1 MGRPSHTPDAAQRR
15 QVEAMAGY
23 GVPEP
28 DIARLLQIDPKT
40 LRKHYRDELDSG
52 HVKANAKVAE
62 NLFRKATGD
71 GPQSVTAAI
80 FWLKTR
86 ARWKETMVSEVT
98 HDVGDSVKTLMARI
112 AENGKRLHGH
122 DRP

>member
-1 MGRPSHTPDAAQRR
+1 MGRPSHKPDAAQRR
-15 QVEAMAGY
+15 QAEAMAGY

-28 DIARLLQIDPKT
+28 DIARVLNIDPKT
-40 LRKHYRDELDSG
+40 LRKHYREELDSG

-86 ARWKETMVSEVT
+86 ALE
-98 HDVGDSVKTLMARI
+98 G
-112 AENGKRLHGH
+112 NHGERSH
-122 DRP
+122 P